1 MSSPE
6 STHQGGAAK
15 AVPVPDPQS
24 LFRFA
29 ELLKLRSLAAHTQAM
44 YLRTLRQLTTRVG
57 RDPCDL
63 SEAQVREH
71 ILHLKAAHHYSPS
84 SMRLATAA
92 LRNYYGRLLGRDWK
106 LFDLIR
112 SPSAQTLPA
121 VLTRAEVA
129 RLLAAV
135 RLPRFQMVLRLI
147 YACGLRIS
155 EALGLEVTDIKKDGP
170 RLHIREAKGHK
181 DRYVPLPRWAY
192 LELRAWW
199 LTHRHPKWVFPGAGR
214 AWHASVD
221 PTNPGPT
228 RAAAAAGPMS
238 VSSIQQCMQLVVARE
253 RLPKGTCVHTL
264 RHSYATHLLE
274 AGVNLRLISAYLGH
288 SSLDTTAIYLHLTAV
303 NEAATL
309 AALAQLE
316 PPASSAPSGGR
327 P

>member
-1 MSSPE
+1 MSSNE
-6 STHQGGAAK
+6 SPHPGGAAK
-15 AVPVPDPQS
+15 AVPASDPES
-24 LFRFA
+24 LVRFA

-44 YLRTLRQLTTRVG
+44 YLRTLRQLATRVG

-63 SEAQVREH
+63 TEAEVRAH
-71 ILHLKAAHHYSPS
+71 VLHLKDAYHYSPS

-112 SPSAQTLPA
+112 SPSVQTLPA
-121 VLTRAEVA
+121 VLTRAEIA
-129 RLLAAV
+129 RLFAAV

-155 EALGLEVTDIKKDGP
+155 EAVGLEVTDIKRDGP
-170 RLHIREAKGHK
+170 RLHIREAKGGK
-181 DRYVPLPRWAY
+181 DRYVPLPMWAY
-192 LELRAWW
+192 LELRVWW

-214 AWHASVD
+214 AWHARVAD
-221 PTNPGPT
+221 GAPTPC
-228 RAAAAAGPMS
+228 AAAAGPMG
-238 VSSIQQCMQLVVARE
+238 VSSIQQCIQLVVASE

-288 SSLDTTAIYLHLTAV
+288 SSLETTTIYLHLTAV
-303 NEAATL
+303 NEAATH
-309 AALAQLE
+309 AALAQLQ
-316 PPASSAPSGGR
+316 PPPGPAN
-327 P
+327 

>member
-1 MSSPE
+1 MSSNKSSHP
-6 STHQGGAAK
+6 GGAAK
-15 AVPVPDPQS
+15 AVVAPDPES
-24 LFRFA
+24 LVRFA

-44 YLRTLRQLTTRVG
+44 YLRTLRQLATRVG

-63 SEAQVREH
+63 TEAEVRAH
-71 ILHLKAAHHYSPS
+71 VLHLKAAHHYSPS

-92 LRNYYGRLLGRDWK
+92 LRNYYARLLGRDWH

-129 RLLAAV
+129 RLFAVV
-135 RLPRFQMVLRLI
+135 RLPRFQMALRLI

-155 EALGLEVTDIKKDGP
+155 EAVGLEVTDIKKDGP
-170 RLHIREAKGHK
+170 RLHIREAKGNK

-214 AWHASVD
+214 AWHARVD
-221 PTNPGPT
+221 PTAPAPW
-228 RAAAAAGPMS
+228 RAAAAAGPMG
-238 VSSIQQCMQLVVARE
+238 VSSIQQCMQLAVASA
-253 RLPKGTCVHTL
+253 RLPTGTCVHTL

-274 AGVNLRLISAYLGH
+274 VGVNLRLISAYLGH
-288 SSLDTTAIYLHLTAV
+288 ASLETTTIYLHLTAV
-303 NEAATL
+303 NEASTH
-309 AALAQLE
+309 AALAQLQ
-316 PPASSAPSGGR
+316 PPPCPAS
-327 P
+327 